1 MRSITK
7 WWKLIVLKRLGSS
20 LALLTMVSA
29 ITFCMILLVPGDPAV
44 TAAGPEA
51 TNEQIEETRERLGLN
66 DNMLVQ
72 FGRWFAGAVSGELGS
87 SLQGGT
93 PVSQLIGERFPV
105 TLGLAVAAL
114 VIAVAVAVPAAI
126 IAAAN
131 KGKLVDRLITLVAS
145 AGVAVP
151 TFWLGL
157 MLVVGF
163 SLYARLLP
171 SSGYAPFW
179 EDPLEWARF
188 IIMPALTLAAAPAAE
203 IARQLRGSMIGVLE
217 QDYIRTATAKG
228 LLPRAVLLKH
238 ALKNAGVPA
247 MTVIG
252 LQAAFLLGGSVI
264 VEQIFGIPGLGALSI
279 TAVLQRD
286 IPVIQGAVL
295 VTAIS
300 VLVVN
305 LLVDLSYRIFNPKV
319 R

>member
-1 MRSITK
+1 
-7 WWKLIVLKRLGSS
+7 
-20 LALLTMVSA
+20 
-29 ITFCMILLVPGDPAV
+29 MILLVPGDPAV

-51 TNEQIEETRERLGLN
+51 TSEQIEETRTRLGLN
-66 DNMLVQ
+66 DNLLVQ
-72 FGRWFAGAVSGELGS
+72 FGRWFFLAISGDFGN

-93 PVSQLIGERFPV
+93 PVSSLIADRFPV
-105 TLGLAVAAL
+105 TLSLAISAL
-114 VIAVAVAVPAAI
+114 VIAVLIAVPAAI

-131 KGKLVDRLITLVAS
+131 RGKLVDRLITLFAS
-145 AGVAVP
+145 VGVAVP

-157 MLVVGF
+157 MLVIAF
-163 SLYARLLP
+163 SLYTRMLP
-171 SSGYAPFW
+171 SSGYAPFT
-179 EDPLEWARF
+179 EDPAQWARF
-188 IIMPALTLAAAPAAE
+188 IILPAVTLAATPAAE

-228 LLPRAVLLKH
+228 LLPQIVLLKH

-264 VEQIFGIPGLGALSI
+264 VEQIFGIPGIGALSI
-279 TAVLQRD
+279 NAVLQRD
-286 IPVIQGAVL
+286 IPVIQGVVL
-295 VTAIS
+295 VAALS

>member
-1 MRSITK
+1 
-7 WWKLIVLKRLGSS
+7 LIVIKRLSS
-20 LALLTMVSA
+20 SMALLVMVSA
-29 ITFCMILLVPGDPAV
+29 ITFLMILLVPGDPAV

-51 TNEQIEETRERLGLN
+51 SNEQIQETRERLGLN
-66 DNMLVQ
+66 DHMIIQ
-72 FGRWFAGAVSGELGS
+72 FGRWFIGAISGDLGN
-87 SLQGGT
+87 SLQGGAA
-93 PVSQLIGERFPV
+93 VSQLIAERFPV
-105 TLGLAVAAL
+105 TLSLAIASLVLAVL
-114 VIAVAVAVPAAI
+114 FAVPAAI

-131 KGKLVDRLITLVAS
+131 RGKPIDQAITIVAT
-145 AGVAVP
+145 AGVAMP

-163 SLYARLLP
+163 ALYARVLP
-171 SSGYAPFW
+171 SSGYVPFS
-179 EDPLEWARF
+179 ENPLQWFRY
-188 IIMPALTLAAAPAAE
+188 IILPALTLAAAPAAE
-203 IARQLRGSMIGVLE
+203 ITRQLRGAMVGVLE

-228 LLPRAVLLKH
+228 LRPRIVLLKH

-279 TAVLQRD
+279 NAVLQRD

-295 VTAIS
+295 VAALS

>member
-1 MRSITK
+1 M
-7 WWKLIVLKRLGSS
+7 SS
-20 LALLTMVSA
+20 LALLVMVSA
-29 ITFCMILLVPGDPAV
+29 ITFFMILLVPGDPAM

-51 TNEQIEETRERLGLN
+51 TEQQIEETRQRLGLH
-66 DNMLVQ
+66 DNVVVQ
-72 FGRWFAGAVSGELGS
+72 FGRWILRAISGDLGS

-93 PVSQLIGERFPV
+93 SVSQLISERFPV
-105 TLGLAVAAL
+105 TLGLALTAL
-114 VIAVAVAVPAAI
+114 SLAVIVAVPAAI

-131 KGKLVDRLITLVAS
+131 RGKTVDRLITLVAS
-145 AGVAVP
+145 AGVAIP

-163 SLYARLLP
+163 SLYTRVLP
-171 SSGYAPFW
+171 SSGYSPFW
-179 EDPLEWARF
+179 EDPAEWLRY
-188 IIMPALTLAAAPAAE
+188 IIMPAVTLAAAPAAE

-217 QDYIRTATAKG
+217 QDYVRTATAKG
-228 LLPRAVLLKH
+228 LLPRVVLLKH

-252 LQAAFLLGGSVI
+252 LQATFLLGGSLI

-279 TAVLQRD
+279 NAVLQRD

-295 VTAIS
+295 VAGIA
-300 VLVVN
+300 VLIVN
-305 LLVDLSYRIFNPKV
+305 LLVDLSYRTFNPKV

>member
-1 MRSITK
+1 M
-7 WWKLIVLKRLGSS
+7 IVVKRLVSS
-20 LALLTMVSA
+20 LALLVMVSA
-29 ITFCMILLVPGDPAV
+29 ITFFMILLVPGDPAM

-51 TNEQIEETRERLGLN
+51 TEQQIEETRQRLGLH
-66 DNMLVQ
+66 DNVVVQ
-72 FGRWFAGAVSGELGS
+72 FGRWILRAISGDLGS

-93 PVSQLIGERFPV
+93 SVSQLISERFPV
-105 TLGLAVAAL
+105 TLGLALTAL
-114 VIAVAVAVPAAI
+114 SLAVIVAVPAAI

-131 KGKLVDRLITLVAS
+131 RGKTVDRLITLVAS
-145 AGVAVP
+145 AGVAIP

-163 SLYARLLP
+163 SLYTRVLP
-171 SSGYAPFW
+171 SSGYSPFW
-179 EDPLEWARF
+179 EDPAEWLRY
-188 IIMPALTLAAAPAAE
+188 IIMPAVTLAAAPAAE

-217 QDYIRTATAKG
+217 QDYVRTATAKG
-228 LLPRAVLLKH
+228 LLPRVVLLKH

-252 LQAAFLLGGSVI
+252 LQATFLLGGSLI

-279 TAVLQRD
+279 NAVLQRD

-295 VTAIS
+295 VAGIA
-300 VLVVN
+300 VLIVN
-305 LLVDLSYRIFNPKV
+305 LLVDLSYRTFNPKV